1 MYLYKFDMIQCCKC
15 TYPNTGTLIL
25 PRNTRDFRFSIYRFG
40 FIQVLLHAPPQP
52 PFISHGVFDHCIHSP
67 FTSLPEHGFYIP
79 NNWHWHYFVF

>member
-1 MYLYKFDMIQCCKC
+1 M
-15 TYPNTGTLIL
+15 GTLLL

-52 PFISHGVFDHCIHSP
+52 PFISHGVIDHCIHSP

-79 NNWHWHYFVF
+79 NNWHWHIILCFNHSIVTVMVL